1 MDVEMKKYTLEDLE
15 NFEIDEYSGYKICPT
30 GDYTGIRRFPG
41 CCIFGRQCSFG
52 EWSSFGEQC
61 SFGERCSFGRQCSFG
76 EECSFGRWISFGE
89 LCIFGR
95 QCSFDKQCRFGRLCS
110 FGERCRFSELW
121 LCSFGEQCSFGGGCK
136 VENNKEIKE
145 MIKFEGFGSKH
156 RCTYFFKLTDGRI
169 YVRCGC
175 FAGYIDEFREQV
187 KETHGD
193 NKFAKEYE
201 AVADLAEMHFGD

>member
-61 SFGERCSFGRQCSFG
+61 SFGRWSRFG
-76 EECSFGRWISFGE
+76 EECSFGRLCSFGE
-89 LCIFGR
+89 WSRFGDRCIFGR
-95 QCSFDKQCRFGRLCS
+95 LCNFGEQCRFGERCS
-110 FGERCRFSELW
+110 FGERCRF
-121 LCSFGEQCSFGGGCK
+121 GGQCK

>member
-52 EWSSFGEQC
+52 ERC
-61 SFGERCSFGRQCSFG
+61 SFGEECIFGRWISFG
-76 EECSFGRWISFGE
+76 EECSFGGE
-89 LCIFGR
+89 
-95 QCSFDKQCRFGRLCS
+95 
-110 FGERCRFSELW
+110 
-121 LCSFGEQCSFGGGCK
+121 CK

-156 RCTYFFKLTDGRI
+156 RCTYFFKLTDGQI

-175 FAGYIDEFREQV
+175 FAGYINEFREQV

>member
-30 GDYTGIRRFPG
+30 GDYTKIMEFPSR
-41 CCIFGRQCSFG
+41 CIFGEQSIFGRLCNFG
-52 EWSSFGEQC
+52 ELC
-61 SFGERCSFGRQCSFG
+61 SFGERCSF
-76 EECSFGRWISFGE
+76 
-89 LCIFGR
+89 
-95 QCSFDKQCRFGRLCS
+95 DKQ
-110 FGERCRFSELW
+110 
-121 LCSFGEQCSFGGGCK
+121 CK

>member
-1 MDVEMKKYTLEDLE
+1 MNAEMKKYILEDLE
-15 NFEIDEYSGYKICPT
+15 NFEVDGNGYKICPS
-30 GDYTGIRRFPG
+30 GDYTGIREFPSR
-41 CCIFGRQCSFG
+41 CIFGEQ
-52 EWSSFGEQC
+52 SSFG
-61 SFGERCSFGRQCSFG
+61 R
-76 EECSFGRWISFGE
+76 
-89 LCIFGR
+89 
-95 QCSFDKQCRFGRLCS
+95 
-110 FGERCRFSELW
+110 
-121 LCSFGEQCSFGGGCK
+121 LCSFGEQCSFGEWSRFGDRCIFGRLCNFGEQCRFGERCSFGERCRFGGQCK

-145 MIKFEGFGSKH
+145 MIKFEGFGSIH

-175 FAGYIDEFREQV
+175 FAGYIDKFREQV

>member
-1 MDVEMKKYTLEDLE
+1 MNAEMKKYILEDLE
-15 NFEIDEYSGYKICPT
+15 NFEVDGNGYKICPS
-30 GDYTGIRRFPG
+30 GDYTGIREFPSR
-41 CCIFGRQCSFG
+41 CI
-52 EWSSFGEQC
+52 FGEQC
-61 SFGERCSFGRQCSFG
+61 RFGER
-76 EECSFGRWISFGE
+76 
-89 LCIFGR
+89 
-95 QCSFDKQCRFGRLCS
+95 CS
-110 FGERCRFSELW
+110 FGERCRF
-121 LCSFGEQCSFGGGCK
+121 GGQCK

-145 MIKFEGFGSKH
+145 MIKFEGFGSIH

-175 FAGYIDEFREQV
+175 FAGYIDKFREQV

>member
-1 MDVEMKKYTLEDLE
+1 MNAEMKKYILEDLE
-15 NFEIDEYSGYKICPT
+15 NFEVDGNGYKICPS
-30 GDYTGIRRFPG
+30 GDYTGIREFPSR
-41 CCIFGRQCSFG
+41 CIFGEQSSFGRLCSFG
-52 EWSSFGEQC
+52 DRC
-61 SFGERCSFGRQCSFG
+61 IFGER
-76 EECSFGRWISFGE
+76 
-89 LCIFGR
+89 
-95 QCSFDKQCRFGRLCS
+95 CS
-110 FGERCRFSELW
+110 FGERCRF
-121 LCSFGEQCSFGGGCK
+121 GGQCK

-145 MIKFEGFGSKH
+145 MIKFEGFGSIH

-175 FAGYIDEFREQV
+175 FAGYIDKFREQV